1 MKTRILMVVMSLF
14 MTVFS
19 FAANELTPE
28 QKVFQNSMKKFLR
41 EEGFSPTVDDVNS
54 LTFKKEGE
62 LYWIDLGDSNPFYVE
77 FHRIGFKCENS
88 NRNYVLQACNE
99 ANRQVRCVKSFLG
112 ETSVSL
118 VIESFCHS
126 VEEFKYTFY
135 KSLKE
140 LDKAY
145 NIVRE
150 TYSNLDNGSSSYSQP
165 FDISK
170 IEVAN
175 VDKDNNI
182 INGYGTTIY
191 DFQTKYIKPWI
202 TVDVKTEG
210 NYDIYVKFYSPKGLS
225 SASDSPDGYTYKST
239 INMTSGS
246 HTYTLYGWGS
256 ENKGNWSMGRYRLEF
271 YYNGQRIAQKEF
283 DIK

>member
-28 QKVFQNSMKKFLR
+28 QKVFQSSMKKFLR

-77 FHRIGFKCENS
+77 FHRICFKCENS

-191 DFQTKYIKPWI
+191 DFQTKYIKPRI

>member
-1 MKTRILMVVMSLF
+1 M
-14 MTVFS
+14 
-19 FAANELTPE
+19 
-28 QKVFQNSMKKFLR
+28 
-41 EEGFSPTVDDVNS
+41 
-54 LTFKKEGE
+54 
-62 LYWIDLGDSNPFYVE
+62 
-77 FHRIGFKCENS
+77 
-88 NRNYVLQACNE
+88 
-99 ANRQVRCVKSFLG
+99 KSFLG

-191 DFQTKYIKPWI
+191 DFQTKYIKPRI

>member
-1 MKTRILMVVMSLF
+1 M
-14 MTVFS
+14 
-19 FAANELTPE
+19 
-28 QKVFQNSMKKFLR
+28 
-41 EEGFSPTVDDVNS
+41 
-54 LTFKKEGE
+54 
-62 LYWIDLGDSNPFYVE
+62 
-77 FHRIGFKCENS
+77 
-88 NRNYVLQACNE
+88 
-99 ANRQVRCVKSFLG
+99 
-112 ETSVSL
+112 
-118 VIESFCHS
+118 
-126 VEEFKYTFY
+126 
-135 KSLKE
+135 
-140 LDKAY
+140 
-145 NIVRE
+145 
-150 TYSNLDNGSSSYSQP
+150 DNGSSSYSQP

-191 DFQTKYIKPWI
+191 DFQTKYIKPRI